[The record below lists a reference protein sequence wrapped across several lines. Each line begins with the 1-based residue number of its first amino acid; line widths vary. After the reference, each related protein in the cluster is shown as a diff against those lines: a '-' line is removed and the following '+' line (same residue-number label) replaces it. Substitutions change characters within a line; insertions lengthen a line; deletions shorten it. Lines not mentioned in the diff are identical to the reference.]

1 MCDFRKRVRGA
12 LCTDNIGKQNFLQI
26 MKRFILAIF
35 TLVFT
40 ASAFAQTGKVSFSLI
55 DSATKRGVMGAVVE
69 VYPTAKPDNKKYYTS
84 GANGYVSV
92 PGLSYGSYTMLVTF
106 IGYKDLQK
114 EFRVSGES
122 LSLGKLV
129 MTESAE
135 RIETVVK
142 TVKSLRTSQNGD
154 TLSYS
159 AGAFKVSNDADV
171 EGLLKKMPGITITNG
186 SVEAQGETIKK
197 IFVDGKEFFGE
208 DVNTAIKS
216 LPAEA
221 VDRIEVFNKL
231 SDQAEFSGMDDGEGY
246 KAINIVTKEGMRQG
260 QFGKMYAGAG
270 YEPDWKKN
278 NDKDFA
284 KGHKWIV
291 GGNVNFFHGD
301 SRVSLIGLFNN
312 VNQQNFS
319 FEDIL
324 GVSGAAQG
332 GGGRRAMRHSVGSYM
347 VRPQSG
353 VALVNSIGANYSDE
367 WGRRNN
373 VKFQGSLFFN
383 QTDTDNKSETM
394 KWYESPMPIG
404 YMYQT
409 GVSNT
414 ENYNARFNARVDW
427 KISRNASL
435 MSRTSFSYQGNNPW
449 SDTEGY
455 TIGENADAVELE
467 NATHQA
473 LSYAKSHNHS
483 HLDAFRVGEFL
494 QVRTKLGKPGRTL
507 TLDGSINYQNNK
519 RKQYTAANDANGLP
533 YSTESGSSYQDA
545 MDNYFGEGASWKDM
559 VNSSVLYS
567 PLYQYIYRPSE
578 EYTVRANITYNEPVS
593 QYAQVS
599 FQYRMRYESEMND
612 KSTYY
617 TDSEYG
623 NLEPNESMSQKF
635 KSGFWTH
642 RVGPGFRYSKNKN
655 TIVLNLS
662 YQRDI
667 LDGSII
673 GAQGDKIDKQ
683 YNKFSYFGMANVAF
697 NRENT
702 LRIFLRS
709 WSGNPSVSQLQS
721 IFDVSNPQYISVG
734 NKNLDPSSTHN
745 FSMHY
750 NLSKVDK
757 GITFMWM
764 FNAQLQQ
771 DYISS
776 STWNNPN
783 GFALPAE
790 FGDLAIPTDKSGEA
804 YRPKEVTSYE
814 NMDGYYSLRTHVSLG
829 LPLSFMKCNLNLRGG
844 VNYSQEPSAI
854 YITPESG
861 NVLQNMIDHKF
872 QTNYANNIGY
882 DAGVTLGSNISE
894 NIDFT
899 VSWNGTYSQAWNT
912 IGQTEKNDYF
922 YHTASGNLKWTFLK
936 RMTLTAAVSYVQY
949 KGITTNY
956 NEDYVLCNLYIGCKV
971 FKNKRGEVQVGV
983 NDILNQNTSFAR
995 TTGSGY
1001 TQNSWNS
1008 CIGRYFSVQFVY
1020 NLRHFGK
1027 KGSTKMSDYGYR
1039 ESTGSVGVN
1048 RGTSSGGWYGPRR

>member
-1 MCDFRKRVRGA
+1 
-12 LCTDNIGKQNFLQI
+12 
-26 MKRFILAIF
+26 MKKIILSLLAMAFAI
-35 TLVFT
+35 
-40 ASAFAQTGKVSFSLI
+40 SAFAQSGKVSFSLI
-55 DSATKRGVMGAVVE
+55 DSQTKQGVMGAVVE

-84 GANGYVSV
+84 GANGYVSI
-92 PGLSYGSYTMLVTF
+92 PGLSYGNYTLVATF
-106 IGYKDLQK
+106 IGYKDLTK
-114 EFRVSGES
+114 EFRLSGAS
-122 LSLGKLV
+122 LSLGKLT
-129 MTESAE
+129 MEEQAE

-142 TVKSLRTSQNGD
+142 TVKALRTSQNGD

-186 SVEAQGETIKK
+186 EVEAQGETIKK

-208 DVNTAIKS
+208 DVSTAIKS

-260 QFGKMYAGAG
+260 QFGKMYAGMG

-278 NDKDFA
+278 NAEDKA

-291 GGNVNFFHGD
+291 GGNVNFFQGD
-301 SRVSLIGLFNN
+301 ARVSLIGLFNN

-324 GVSGAAQG
+324 GVSGANQG
-332 GGGRRAMRHSVGSYM
+332 GGMRGGRGMRGGVGQYM

-353 VALVNSIGANYSDE
+353 IALVNSIGANYSDE

-383 QTDTDNKSETM
+383 HTDTDNNSRTE

-404 YMYQT
+404 YMYKE

-414 ENYNARFNARVDW
+414 INYNARFNARLDW
-427 KISRNASL
+427 TISRNASL

-455 TIGENADAVELE
+455 TTGENEHAEELE
-467 NATHQA
+467 GSSHQS
-473 LSYAKSHNHS
+473 LSYTNSHNHS
-483 HLDAFRVGEFL
+483 HLDAFRFNEFL
-494 QVRTKLGKPGRTL
+494 QLRTKLGKPGRTL
-507 TLDGSINYQNNK
+507 TVDGRFNYQNNE
-519 RKQYTAANDANGLP
+519 RNQYTAANDANGVQ
-533 YSTESGSSYQDA
+533 YGSNNYQDIIK
-545 MDNYFGEGASWKDM
+545 DNPGEGKPWLGLG
-559 VNSSVLYS
+559 NNPLLYS
-567 PLYQYIYRPSE
+567 PLYQYIHRPSE
-578 EYTVRANITYNEPVS
+578 EYRISANLTYNEPIS
-593 QYAQVS
+593 QYSQIS
-599 FQYRMRYESEMND
+599 LQYRMWYEKEVND

-617 TDSEYG
+617 TDSNY
-623 NLEPNESMSQKF
+623 NYNPQTDKNENMSQAF
-635 KSGFWTH
+635 QSGFWTH
-642 RVGPGFRYSKNKN
+642 RVGPGFRYAKNKN
-655 TIVLNLS
+655 NIVLNLS
-662 YQRDI
+662 YQRAI
-667 LDGSII
+667 LDGNII
-673 GAQGDKIDKQ
+673 GSQGDKIDKTF
-683 YNKFSYFGMANVAF
+683 NNFSYFGMANIAF

-709 WSGNPSVSQLQS
+709 WSENPSVTQMQS

-734 NKNLDPSSTHN
+734 NKNLNPAFTHN
-745 FSMHY
+745 VSMHY

-764 FNAQLQQ
+764 FWGQMQQ
-771 DYISS
+771 DYISA

-783 GFALPAE
+783 GFDLPAD
-790 FGDLAIPTDKSGEA
+790 FGDLQIPTDKNGKA
-804 YRPKEVTSYE
+804 YRPKEITSYE
-814 NMDGYYSLRTHVSLG
+814 NMDGYYSVRTHVSLG
-829 LPLSFMKCNLNLRGG
+829 VPLSFMKCNLNIRGG
-844 VNYSQEPSAI
+844 VVYNQIPSAI
-854 YITPESG
+854 YLTAESG

-882 DAGVTLGSNISE
+882 DAGLAIGSNISE
-894 NIDFT
+894 NVDFT
-899 VSWNGTYSQAWNT
+899 ISWNGTYNQAWNT
-912 IGQTEKNDYF
+912 IGQTAKNEYF
-922 YHTASGNLKWTFLK
+922 NHSASGNIKWTFLK

-949 KGITTNY
+949 FGFTDSY
-956 NEDYVLCNLYIGCKV
+956 NEDYLLCNVYLGCKV

-1001 TQNSWNS
+1001 VQNAWNS

-1027 KGSTKMSDYGYR
+1027 KGSTKMSDYGYK

>member
-1 MCDFRKRVRGA
+1 MKK
-12 LCTDNIGKQNFLQI
+12 LILLFLA
-26 MKRFILAIF
+26 MAFAI
-35 TLVFT
+35 
-40 ASAFAQTGKVSFSLI
+40 SAFAQSGKVTFSLI
-55 DSATKRGVMGAVVE
+55 DGQTKQGVPGAVVE
-69 VYPTAKPDNKKYYTS
+69 VYPTAKPDSKKYYTS
-84 GANGYVSV
+84 GANGYVSIQ
-92 PGLSYGSYTMLVTF
+92 GLSYGNYTMLITF
-106 IGYKDLQK
+106 IGYKDVTKQ
-114 EFRVSGES
+114 FRIAGAS
-122 LSLGKLV
+122 LSLGKIT
-129 MTESAE
+129 MIEDAK

-142 TVKSLRTSQNGD
+142 TVKALRTSQNGD

-186 SVEAQGETIKK
+186 AVEAQGETIQK

-208 DVNTAIKS
+208 DVSTAIKS

-260 QFGKMYAGAG
+260 QFGKMYAGVG

-278 NDKDFA
+278 NEKDFA

-291 GGNVNFFHGD
+291 GGNVNFFEGD
-301 SRVSLIGLFNN
+301 ARVSLIGLFNN

-324 GVSGAAQG
+324 GVSGQQG
-332 GGGRRAMRHSVGSYM
+332 GGGRGRRGAVGQYM

-353 VALVNSIGANYSDE
+353 IALVNSVGANYSDE

-383 QTDTDNKSETM
+383 HTDTDNNSRTE

-404 YMYQT
+404 YMFQQ

-414 ENYNARFNARVDW
+414 VNYNARFNARLDW
-427 KISRNASL
+427 KISRSASL

-449 SDTEGY
+449 SDSEGY
-455 TIGENADAVELE
+455 TTGENEYAEELE
-467 NATHQA
+467 ESSHQS
-473 LSYAKSHNHS
+473 LSYTNSHNHS
-483 HLDAFRVGEFL
+483 HLDAFRFNEFL
-494 QVRTKLGKPGRTL
+494 QLRTKLGKPGRTL
-507 TLDGSINYQNNK
+507 TVDGRFNYQNNE
-519 RKQYTAANDANGLP
+519 REQYTAANDANGIQ
-533 YSTESGSSYQDA
+533 YGSSDYQDIIK
-545 MDNYFGEGASWKDM
+545 DNPGEGKPWLDLGNNPS
-559 VNSSVLYS
+559 LYS
-567 PLYQYIYRPSE
+567 PLYQYIHRPSE
-578 EYTVRANITYNEPVS
+578 EYTVRANVTYNEPVS

-599 FQYRMRYESEMND
+599 LQYRMWYEHEMND

-617 TDSEYG
+617 TDNNYKF
-623 NLEPNESMSQKF
+623 NPATDKNDNMSQAF
-635 KSGFWTH
+635 QSGFWTH
-642 RVGPGFRYSKNKN
+642 RIGPGFRFSKNKN
-655 TIVLNLS
+655 TVVINLQ

-667 LDGSII
+667 LNGNIV
-673 GAQGDKIDKQ
+673 GTQGDKIDKT
-683 YNKFSYFGMANVAF
+683 YDKFSYFGMANVAF
-697 NRENT
+697 NKENT

-709 WSGNPSVSQLQS
+709 WSNNPSVTQLQS
-721 IFDVSNPQYISVG
+721 IFDVSNPQYISIG
-734 NKNLDPSSTHN
+734 NKNLNPSFTHN
-745 FSMHY
+745 VSAHY

-764 FNAQLQQ
+764 FWGQMQQ
-771 DYISS
+771 DYISQ
-776 STWNNPN
+776 STWNNPK
-783 GFALPAE
+783 GFDLPAD
-790 FGDLAIPTDKSGEA
+790 FGDLQIPTDKNGKA

-814 NMDGYYSLRTHVSLG
+814 NMDGYYMARTHVSLG
-829 LPLSFMKCNLNLRGG
+829 LPLSFMKCNLNIKGG
-844 VNYSQEPSAI
+844 VSYNRIPSAI
-854 YITPESG
+854 YVTPESG

-882 DAGVTLGSNISE
+882 DAGITIGSNISE

-899 VSWNGTYSQAWNT
+899 VSWNGTYNQAWNT
-912 IGQTEKNDYF
+912 IGQTEKNNYF
-922 YHTASGNLKWTFLK
+922 NHSVNGNLKWVFLK
-936 RMTLTAAVSYVQY
+936 RLTLTAAVSYVQY
-949 KGITTNY
+949 LGFTDKY
-956 NEDYVLCNLYIGCKV
+956 NEDYVLCNLYLGCKV

-983 NDILNQNTSFAR
+983 NDLLNQNTSFVR
-995 TTGSGY
+995 STGSGY
-1001 TQNSWNS
+1001 VQNAWNS

-1027 KGSTKMSDYGYR
+1027 KGSTKMSDYGYK

-1048 RGTSSGGWYGPRR
+1048 RGTSAGGWGYRR